1 MKATEL
7 LKTDH
12 RNLIELIHQAKRVGK
27 RNALLL
33 NRIYDNYKVH
43 TESEQQVFYPAMKK
57 IGHEEIRK
65 NIEEHREMDQLL
77 DEMMAIRLVKG
88 KDVFMEDLAVF
99 EQKIQAHIRDEEE
112 NLFPAA
118 EDQLRDKLDDLG
130 DRIADLKIDLRTG
143 GYGMAA

>member
-1 MKATEL
+1 
-7 LKTDH
+7 
-12 RNLIELIHQAKRVGK
+12 
-27 RNALLL
+27 
-33 NRIYDNYKVH
+33 
-43 TESEQQVFYPAMKK
+43 
-57 IGHEEIRK
+57 
-65 NIEEHREMDQLL
+65 MDQLL

-112 NLFPAA
+112 NLFPAS